1 MEHGIIDVMLEAS
14 IAVQITMGF
23 MAILSVYTLY
33 RVIERVITYSSA
45 SDQTIS
51 FVLGLRGHLKAH
63 RFEDALKSAES
74 HAKSPVSKV
83 IGSGLRAFQQGQEA
97 QQKQGPHDVGEFD
110 LVDSVNRSIERVKER
125 ETSGLRKG
133 LAGLGT
139 VATCT
144 PFIGLFGTVI
154 GIINAFALLKGNAT
168 IEVIGPAI
176 AEALYSTAFGLLVAI
191 IAAMSYNYCTNRVE
205 EMTVDMN
212 DIASE
217 FLDVIL
223 REGRA

>member
-1 MEHGIIDVMLEAS
+1 MEHGILDVIKNAS
-14 IAVQITMGF
+14 IPVQLTGVF
-23 MAILSVYTLY
+23 MLGLSIYTVF
-33 RVIERVITYSSA
+33 RIIERVIIYRSA

-51 FVLGLRGHLKAH
+51 FVLGLRGHLKAN
-63 RFEDALKSAES
+63 RFDDALKSADA
-74 HAKSPVSKV
+74 HAKSPVAKV
-83 IGSGLRAFQQGQEA
+83 IGAGLRAYTQGRDA
-97 QQKQGPHDVGEFD
+97 LHKHGPADVGEFD
-110 LVDSVNRSIERVKER
+110 LVDSCNRALERVKER

-139 VATCT
+139 VASTT

-168 IEVIGPAI
+168 IEIIGPAI
-176 AEALYSTAFGLLVAI
+176 AEALYATAFGLLVAI
-191 IAAMSYNYCTNRVE
+191 VAAMAYNYCTNRVE

-212 DIASE
+212 DISSE

-223 REGRA
+223 REGR

>member
-1 MEHGIIDVMLEAS
+1 MEHGFIDVMLNAS
-14 IAVQITMGF
+14 ILVQVTMGV
-23 MAILSVYTLY
+23 MVLMSIYTLY
-33 RVIERVITYSSA
+33 RAIERVITYSSA
-45 SDQTIS
+45 SDQTVS

-63 RFEDALKSAES
+63 RFEDAAKSADQ
-74 HAKSPVSKV
+74 HVKSPVAKV
-83 IGSGLRAFQQGQEA
+83 IGSGLRAYAQGQEA
-97 QQKQGPHDVGEFD
+97 LAKQGPHDVGEFD
-110 LVDSVNRSIERVKER
+110 LVDSVNRALERVKER

-139 VATCT
+139 VATTT

-176 AEALYSTAFGLLVAI
+176 AEALYSTAFGLVVAI
-191 IAAMSYNYCTNRVE
+191 IAAIGFNYCTSRVE

-217 FLDVIL
+217 FLDVCL
-223 REGRA
+223 REGRG

>member
-1 MEHGIIDVMLEAS
+1 MEHSFVDVLKEAS
-14 IAVQITMGF
+14 ILVQITMAV
-23 MAILSVYTLY
+23 MAGMSIYTLY
-33 RVIERVITYSSA
+33 RAFERVITYSSA
-45 SDQTIS
+45 SDQTVS
-51 FVLGLRGHLKAH
+51 FVLGLRNHLKSH
-63 RFEDALKSAES
+63 RFDDALKAADS
-74 HAKSPVSKV
+74 HPKSPVAKV
-83 IGSGLRAFQQGQEA
+83 IGSGLRAFAQGREA
-97 QQKQGPHDVGEFD
+97 LDKQGPHDVGEFD
-110 LVDSVNRSIERVKER
+110 LVDSVNRALERVKER

-139 VATCT
+139 VATTT

-176 AEALYSTAFGLLVAI
+176 AEALYATAFGLVVAI
-191 IAAMSYNYCTNRVE
+191 IAAIAFNYCTNRVE

-223 REGRA
+223 REGRS